1 MLHFIFLFIVAS
13 KGLLFS
19 MNIEI
24 EVPLYL
30 NNAQHKTIS
39 ISIDEDSSE
48 IFLDHDSLFSAV
60 DDELTVEGVKCFE
73 SFINKIAVMYENTP
87 IVDANYKINFSTV
100 NQSIYLEV
108 ALNLLRRKYSDVRR
122 PKVAG
127 YAHGGKKIKPENFS
141 GYLNVE
147 AGLRNRHNFI
157 NDFNPTGISTF
168 GNFNCCVHY
177 KDTILTG
184 FGYFLANNTLG
195 VNPGNALLTKQFRE
209 SRSSFS
215 LGSINPLGIAFQGS
229 SPLIGINI
237 SKDSQLFTD
246 PTVGAMSRH
255 DIFLNAPSEV
265 RIIVN
270 GIDVN
275 RLDLP
280 AGNHT
285 LQNFPLAQG
294 LNNVVLKITGATGE
308 EREVDLSMFYNPSLK
323 KIGEIETNV
332 SVGIP
337 AYNVTKGADGFY
349 KMDPSFAVTGYLKG
363 GVFNYLTLGG
373 YFQLMQKNYFTGIQ
387 GVIAN
392 PYIKSIIECGLSG
405 KPDIYP
411 SYKLRVALL
420 QSDTKNLPFSWS
432 MVFENSQKGFRYF
445 GGNDITENLS
455 YQFSG
460 SMGFNGLKAVSINV
474 TGQYGVFL
482 DVGHK
487 YSIQSTLSIR
497 PRSWLSLRGMIRY
510 DASDAA
516 LGKVETAI
524 NFDLNPKFKDF
535 GTKTIYNTKQK
546 ALSSVVM
553 YNKALGGNRSIY
565 GSVGYNDAP
574 GSSQAEGQLTYE
586 GSMARI
592 SGSQQLYKNSSN
604 VVDSTVAVTNINAGS
619 ALVFAGKTAAISRP
633 LRESFVVIKPNKYM
647 KGNQVIV
654 NPSKDRYLAK
664 ASYYSPSVI
673 PLHSYSDTDISM
685 ITGDGSYGGEFEDTS
700 YHLVTLNRSGSVV
713 EVGSPSTYIVEGV
726 MYADGSI
733 LQEVTGMFI
742 SNFTVNGKSLKV
754 KFFTDEEGVFQIG
767 KIVPGSYTIAFVD
780 KSLKPVENF
789 QINADGDD
797 INYIHVGDVII
808 KTNEQMNKMEYRK
821 IE

>member
-1 MLHFIFLFIVAS
+1 MLHFILLLLVAS

-24 EVPLYL
+24 EVPLYF
-30 NNAQHKTIS
+30 NNSPYKNIN
-39 ISIDEDSSE
+39 IYIDDDSSE
-48 IFLDHDSLFSAV
+48 ILLDNDSLYKAV
-60 DDELTVEGVKCFE
+60 EDELTIEGMKCFE
-73 SFINKIAVMYENTP
+73 SFLSNITVMYENTP
-87 IVDANYKINFSTV
+87 IVDENYKITFSTV

-108 ALNLLRRKYSDVRR
+108 ALHLLRRKYSDVRR

-147 AGLRNRHNFI
+147 AGVRNRHNFI
-157 NDFNPTGISTF
+157 NNFNPSGISSF

-195 VNPGNALLTKQFRE
+195 INPGNAVLTKQFRE

-215 LGSINPLGIAFQGS
+215 LGSINPLGISFQGS

-323 KIGEIETNV
+323 KVGEIETNI
-332 SVGIP
+332 SIGIP

-349 KMDPSFAVTGYLKG
+349 QMDPSFAATGYLKG

-387 GVIAN
+387 GVVAN

-405 KPDIYP
+405 KPDFSP
-411 SYKLRVALL
+411 NYKLRVALL
-420 QSDTKNLPFSWS
+420 QSDTMRLPFSWS
-432 MVFENSQKGFRYF
+432 MVFENSQPGFRYF
-445 GGNDITENLS
+445 GGNNIPENLS

-460 SMGFNGLKAVSINV
+460 SMGFNGLKAISINV
-474 TGQYGVFL
+474 TGQYGVFF

-516 LGKVETAI
+516 AGKVETAI
-524 NFDLNPKFKDF
+524 NFDLTPKYKDI

-546 ALSSVVM
+546 AVSSVVM

-574 GSSQAEGQLTYE
+574 GSGQAEGQLTYE

-604 VVDSTVAVTNINAGS
+604 VVDSTVAVTNINAGT
-619 ALVFAGKTAAISRP
+619 ALVFAGTTAAISRP

-647 KGNQVIV
+647 KGNQVVV

-664 ASYYSPSVI
+664 ASYYKPSVI
-673 PLHSYSDTDISM
+673 PLHSYSESDISM
-685 ITGDGSYGGEFEDTS
+685 IMEDGSYGGEFEDTS
-700 YHLVTLNRSGSVV
+700 YHLTTLNRSGSVV

-726 MYADGSI
+726 MYTDGNL

-742 SNFTVNGKSLKV
+742 SNFTVNGKTLQV

-780 KSLKPVENF
+780 QSLIPLENF
-789 QINADGDD
+789 EIKVDGDAT
-797 INYIHVGDVII
+797 NYIHVGDIFV
-808 KTNEQMNKMEYRK
+808 KAKVEMNKMEYRK

>member
-1 MLHFIFLFIVAS
+1 MLHFILLLLVAS
-13 KGLLFS
+13 KGVLFS
-19 MNIEI
+19 MSIEI

-39 ISIDEDSSE
+39 ITIDEDSSE
-48 IFLDHDSLFSAV
+48 IFLDTYSISSAV
-60 DDELTVEGVKCFE
+60 EDDLTVEGMKCFDD
-73 SFINKIAVMYENTP
+73 FVNKISVMYENTA
-87 IVDANYKINFSTV
+87 IVDENFKISFSTV

-108 ALNLLRRKYSDVRR
+108 ALPLLRRKYSDVRR

-147 AGLRNRHNFI
+147 AGFRNRHSFI
-157 NDFNPTGISTF
+157 NQFNPTGISNF

-177 KDTILTG
+177 KDTVFTG

-195 VNPGNALLTKQFRE
+195 INPGNAVLTKQFKE

-229 SPLIGINI
+229 SPLIGLNI

-332 SVGIP
+332 SLGIP
-337 AYNVTKGADGFY
+337 AYNVTKGAGGFY
-349 KMDPSFAVTGYLKG
+349 RMDPSFAVTGYVKG

-373 YFQLMQKNYFTGIQ
+373 YFQLMEENYFTGIQ
-387 GVIAN
+387 GVVAN
-392 PYIKSIIECGLSG
+392 PYLKSIIECGLSG
-405 KPDIYP
+405 KKEIYP

-420 QSDTKNLPFSWS
+420 QSDTMRLPFSWS
-432 MVFENSQKGFRYF
+432 MVFENSQPGFRYF
-445 GGNDITENLS
+445 GGSNIAEKLS

-460 SMGFNGLKAVSINV
+460 SMGFNGLKAISINV
-474 TGQYGVFL
+474 TGQYGVFF

-487 YSIQSTLSIR
+487 YSIQSTVSIR
-497 PRSWLSLRGMIRY
+497 PKSWLSLRGMIRY
-510 DASDAA
+510 DESDTTP
-516 LGKVETAI
+516 GKIETAI
-524 NFDLNPKFKDF
+524 NFDLSPKYNDF
-535 GTKTIYNTKQK
+535 GTKTNYNTKQK
-546 ALSSVVM
+546 AVSSVLT
-553 YNKALGGNRSIY
+553 YNKALLGNRSIY

-574 GSSQAEGQLTYE
+574 GSGQVEGQLTYE
-586 GSMARI
+586 GSMARF
-592 SGSQQLYKNSSN
+592 SGSQQLYKSSSN
-604 VVDSTVAVTNINAGS
+604 VVDSTVAVTNINAGT
-619 ALVFAGKTAAISRP
+619 ALVFAGKTVALSRP
-633 LRESFVVIKPNKYM
+633 LRDSFVVIKPNKYM
-647 KGNQVIV
+647 KGKNVIV
-654 NPSKDRYLAK
+654 NPSKERYLAK
-664 ASYYSPSVI
+664 ASYLRPSVI
-673 PLHSYSDTDISM
+673 PLHSYSDKDISM

-700 YHLVTLNRSGSVV
+700 YHLTTLNRSGSVV

-726 MYADGSI
+726 MYTDGRV

-742 SNFTVNGKSLKV
+742 SNFTINGKPLKV

-780 KSLKPVENF
+780 QSLISIENF
-789 QINADGDD
+789 QIKEDGDD
-797 INYIHVGDVII
+797 INYIHVGDIFV
-808 KTNEQMNKMEYRK
+808 KTKDQVNKMEYRK
-821 IE
+821 HE